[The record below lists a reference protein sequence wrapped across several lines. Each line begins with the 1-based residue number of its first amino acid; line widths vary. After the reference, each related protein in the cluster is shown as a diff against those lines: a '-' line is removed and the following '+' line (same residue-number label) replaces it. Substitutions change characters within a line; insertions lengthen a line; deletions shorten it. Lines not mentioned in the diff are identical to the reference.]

1 MALKITEECI
11 NCDVCEPE
19 CPNGAIYQGEVI
31 YVIDP
36 DKCTE
41 CVGHYDQPQCQQ
53 VCPIDCIPLDPER
66 METEE
71 ELLAKYQKLTGG
83 GPGTA

>member
-19 CPNGAIYQGEVI
+19 CPNGAIYQGDVI

-41 CVGHYDQPQCQQ
+41 CVGHYDTPQCQQ
-53 VCPIDCIPLDPER
+53 VCPIDCIPLDPEH

-71 ELLAKYQKLTGG
+71 ELRVKYTKLTGN
-83 GPGTA
+83 PAS